1 MIKIVEIYYLLLNFR
16 QVQYLPGM
24 QSADYQTT
32 VLLQFFII
40 IVHNFVNVWT
50 INQSKSLPGFQV
62 VDSLDGINGRSSEML
77 LRE

>member
-16 QVQYLPGM
+16 QVQCLPGM

-62 VDSLDGINGRSSEML
+62 VTSLDGINGRSSEML